1 LPPSPN
7 TRPSYRPA
15 RKHFSAPVAG
25 IPPAGRDTG
34 RMSRGTLARR
44 KPTPLS
50 DRSWLSEGVAAAPL
64 RIDRDAGVIY
74 DVKVVGRRSPNGHGK
89 TGADNGTEYTLES
102 LRAAAHL
109 YEGVSVKV
117 NHPADRTRPAQSRDC
132 NDTFGVLRNVRV
144 GEDGLRADL
153 HYYKTHPLADRVL
166 EDVDRRL
173 GQFGLSHNA
182 SAAGSIRDRT
192 YVVEEI
198 GAVNSV
204 DLVDRPATN
213 RNLWESTDMDETPVS
228 TPAAADPD
236 EVLAQGFD
244 AACSAVLAGE
254 GTADE
259 KAKKIKELLKAHEK
273 LASKGESATEGDET
287 PADDTPADDKPAD
300 EEPPKMESLQTEAAV
315 NKLCRAQ
322 KFIPSDVIFES
333 LCALPTDDKRLALI
347 TETRAAAEK
356 PANGVGD
363 KPRSRMATVTESK
376 DEYANDSWGRATRG
390 LAASKN

>member
-1 LPPSPN
+1 
-7 TRPSYRPA
+7 
-15 RKHFSAPVAG
+15 
-25 IPPAGRDTG
+25 
-34 RMSRGTLARR
+34 MSRGTLARR

-89 TGADNGTEYTLES
+89 VGAENGTEYTLES
-102 LRAAAHL
+102 LRAAAPL

-182 SAAGSIRDRT
+182 SAAGSVRDRT

-213 RNLWESTDMDETPVS
+213 RNLWESTDMDETPVDL
-228 TPAAADPD
+228 PAAGGDHKADL
-236 EVLAQGFD
+236 LAAVAKLLDSGSPEDTAMATKIFNMLKPKAE
-244 AACSAVLAGE
+244 AAEPEAPAV
-254 GTADE
+254 
-259 KAKKIKELLKAHEK
+259 
-273 LASKGESATEGDET
+273 EGDDK
-287 PADDTPADDKPAD
+287 PADDTPAEDEKKDDDGPKLESIQAD
-300 EEPPKMESLQTEAAV
+300 LVRLQRKDACRDLCESLA
-315 NKLCRAQ
+315 
-322 KFIPSDVIFES
+322 FIPSKDQLDALMECAGEATRKTVAES
-333 LCALPTDDKRLALI
+333 FKAVAG
-347 TETRAAAEK
+347 K
-356 PANGVGD
+356 PANGVSD
-363 KPRSRMATVTESK
+363 RPRSRMAAVVESK
-376 DEYANDSWGRATRG
+376 DDYANDSWGRATRG